1 MRAVLRSMFVLATM
15 VIATVFG
22 SGSAMAGELDDYL
35 WQQRPLL
42 VFAPSAEDPR
52 LIETLARIDSSRCEF
67 TGRDMALG
75 QVVADGVST
84 LDGRVIDAD
93 RARRLADRYAVAD
106 GAFAVLLIGKDGGE
120 KWRVDTV
127 PDLQRIYRVIDGM
140 PMRGREMGAAGGC

>member
-67 TGRDMALG
+67 TGRDMVLG